1 MEVLNPSGKG
11 TKPSSRPPDNSH
23 RPRCRELGIK
33 IGIFPPGE
41 YNAITDIAGV
51 KVGHSTIWR
60 GEGKL
65 VIGEGPVRTG
75 VTAIVPHDSN
85 TIKNPVETASYVFN
99 GAGTTTSLA
108 CVQEYGLLETPIL
121 LTNTLSVGTS
131 YDALVR
137 YIVENYIEGPDDRGW
152 FAPVVGET
160 YDGFLNDIHGLHV
173 RVEHVYEAIKAA
185 SSGPVAEGAVG
196 AGTGARTCNFKAGI
210 GTSSRVVK
218 LGSSEFTIGVL
229 VQSNLPGTLVVD
241 GVPVG
246 KELGVV
252 DRELGSSQQGSIMG
266 IIATDLPLDSR
277 QLKRLAARC
286 TLGMA
291 RTGVSGSHGSGDFFI
306 AFSTTYRSGTSQGRG
321 LFYRPHRIKDGNFL
335 TPAFAATADAV
346 EEAILNSIFKAVTV
360 VGRDGNTVAELNLE
374 KTLEIMRKY
383 GKTA

>member
-1 MEVLNPSGKG
+1 MGFLSGSDTG
-11 TKPSSRPPDNSH
+11 RSLDSTLPDNSH
-23 RPRCRELGIK
+23 RPRCRELGIE

-41 YNAITDIAGV
+41 YNAITDVAGV

-75 VTAIVPHDSN
+75 VTVILPHDSN
-85 TIKNPVETASYVFN
+85 TIKNPLEAASYVFN

-108 CVQEYGLLETPIL
+108 CVDEYGLLETPIL
-121 LTNTLSVGTS
+121 LTNTLSVGTA
-131 YDALVR
+131 YNALVR
-137 YIVENYIEGPDDRGW
+137 YIVENYIEGPDDRSW

-160 YDGFLNDIHGLHV
+160 CDGFLNDIHGLHV

-196 AGTGARTCNFKAGI
+196 AGTGVRTCNFKAGI
-210 GTSSRVVK
+210 GTSSRVLK
-218 LGSSEFTIGVL
+218 LESSEFTIGVL
-229 VQSNLPGTLVVD
+229 VQSNVPGTLVVD

-252 DRELGSSQQGSIMG
+252 DRELRSSQQGSIMG

-291 RTGVSGSHGSGDFFI
+291 RIGVSGSHGSGDFFI
-306 AFSTTYRSGTSQGRG
+306 AFSTTYRPGTSQGQE
-321 LFYRPHRIKDGNFL
+321 LFYRPRRIKDENFL

-360 VGRDGNTVAELNLE
+360 VGRDGNTVSELDLE

-383 GKTA
+383 GKTV